1 MAPQR
6 TSAHMALFSLYA
18 LAAGALGVLA
28 VEPELLPDTAPASHD
43 TGMRALLVA
52 AGVLSLSLFVGAL
65 RRVRWVRALALF
77 LHGLVALIALAGLVA
92 LALGSPLFEGE
103 LAELAAKFGV
113 HAALTA
119 LWASAWMK
127 RALVRESA

>member
-1 MAPQR
+1 
-6 TSAHMALFSLYA
+6 MALFSLYA

-52 AGVLSLSLFVGAL
+52 AGVLSLS
-65 RRVRWVRALALF
+65 LF